1 MIFDIYMYIHAL
13 KINEFNLINEW
24 IYLVYRVFMNQLF
37 SIDVIVVYNFF
48 FFFFMKNMNHDD
60 CRNWNKCAD
69 WNFK

>member
-48 FFFFMKNMNHDD
+48 IFFFFMKNMNHDD

-69 WNFK
+69 

>member
-48 FFFFMKNMNHDD
+48 IFFFMKNMNHDD
-60 CRNWNKCAD
+60 CRNWNKSAD